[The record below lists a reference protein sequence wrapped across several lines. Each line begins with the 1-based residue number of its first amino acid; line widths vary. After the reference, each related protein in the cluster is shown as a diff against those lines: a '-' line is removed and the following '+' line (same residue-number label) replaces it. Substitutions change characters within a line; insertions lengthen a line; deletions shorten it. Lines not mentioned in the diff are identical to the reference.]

1 MKRWILLV
9 TVLVVAS
16 LVLVACPT
24 PTPQVVKETVVVTK
38 EVEKVVTKEVEK
50 VVTKEVEKVV
60 TKEVEKVV
68 TKEVQAPPQVVKLTA
83 WTIGPDEPSFYRRDN
98 LVDAAKR
105 LNEDLKALGSNVTVE
120 LEATFDTGEWGDYKQ
135 KFILAAQAGN
145 APDIILSGHEDV
157 APWSEAGYIINLDDY
172 IQQYWESTYQD
183 IIPALWKAVEYKGHK
198 WGVPQDTEARPMY
211 FSKKLLRDWGWSEDE
226 INALPE
232 KVKAGEFTLYDMLE
246 TAKKAQD
253 DGIVEQGHGYWTRP
267 KKGGDFYHIYFAFGG
282 EMQDPETGKLVVV
295 KDALRKWLQF
305 HYDTVFTYKTT
316 PEGFIGTD
324 WKIWHETVSKADK
337 VLFWNGGT
345 WHWAEW
351 TQKYLDGNEQYL
363 WDNVGFMLIPAGEP
377 GLKPTTLSHP
387 LVYMVSSSSKHPDLA
402 FRIITLATTAD
413 LNSRHA
419 TNSGHLAILQS
430 QFNHPAY
437 KANKF
442 LQQAAYMVEY
452 TNFQPN
458 SPDFGEYDRIMWTAL
473 SAVMAG
479 DMSVDDAVAFV
490 EDEMQAALGDKVIFK

>member
-1 MKRWILLV
+1 MRRWALV
-9 TVLVVAS
+9 AVAFLVAS
-16 LVLVACPT
+16 LVVAACAT
-24 PTPQVVKETVVVTK
+24 PTPQVIKETVVVTK

-50 VVTKEVEKVV
+50 VVTKVVTVEK
-60 TKEVEKVV
+60 EP
-68 TKEVQAPPQVVKLTA
+68 EVQVIKLTA
-83 WTIGPDEPSFYRRDN
+83 WTIGPDEASYYRRDN
-98 LVDAAKR
+98 LIDAAKR
-105 LNEDLKALGSNVTVE
+105 LNQDLEALGSNVRVE
-120 LEATFDTGEWGDYKQ
+120 LEATFDTGDWGDYKQ

-157 APWSEAGYIINLDDY
+157 APWSEAGYIIPLDDY

-183 IIPALWKAVEYKGHK
+183 IIPTLWKSVEYKGKK
-198 WGVPQDTEARPMY
+198 WAVPQDTEARPMY
-211 FSKKLLRDWGWSEDE
+211 FSKLLLRKWGWTEDQ

-232 KVKAGEFTLYDMLE
+232 QVKAGEFTLYDMLE
-246 TAKKAQD
+246 LAKKAQD
-253 DGIVEQGHGYWTRP
+253 EGIVEEGHGYWPRP
-267 KKGGDFYHIYFAFGG
+267 RKGGDFYHIYFAFGG
-282 EMQDPETGKLVVV
+282 EMQDPESGKLVVV
-295 KDALRKWLQF
+295 EDALRKWLQF

-324 WKIWHETVSKADK
+324 WKIWHETVSAADK

-351 TQKYLDGNEQYL
+351 QVNYNRTEDFL
-363 WDNVGFMLIPAGEP
+363 WENVGFMLIPAGEP
-377 GLKPTTLSHP
+377 GKKPTTLSHP

-402 FRIITLATTAD
+402 FRIITLATTPD
-413 LNSRHA
+413 LNARHA
-419 TNSGHLAILQS
+419 VTSAHLAILQS
-430 QFNHPAY
+430 EINHPAY

-442 LQQAAYMVEY
+442 LQQVAYMVDY

-458 SPDFGEYDRIMWTAL
+458 SPHFGEYDRIMWTAL

-490 EDEMQAALGDKVIFK
+490 KDEMQAALGDEVIWK